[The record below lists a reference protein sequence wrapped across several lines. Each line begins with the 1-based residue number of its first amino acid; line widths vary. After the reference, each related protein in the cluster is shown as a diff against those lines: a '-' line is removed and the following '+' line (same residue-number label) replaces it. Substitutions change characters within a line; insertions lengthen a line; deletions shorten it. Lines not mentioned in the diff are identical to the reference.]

1 MYHIHRPI
9 IIPIS
14 KTTMPLT
21 SLSATSS
28 ISLLYIIFVVLHTT
42 SPVYILLTSSR
53 TLSLSLLCIT
63 SYIIPPFLFFH
74 FFRNWPSTIRPVSAH
89 PAKDNFYEYFVVVL
103 IYFMMSLSLA
113 RWPDD
118 FMKKLKDSVKFFF
131 SNQVLEM
138 SKFRNFIRPSGQGVS
153 IHKLLLLLSTLFL

>member
-74 FFRNWPSTIRPVSAH
+74 FFWICPISIRPVASHSAMF
-89 PAKDNFYEYFVVVL
+89 NFYEYFVVVL

-113 RWPDD
+113 VWPYKIL
-118 FMKKLKDSVKFFF
+118 KKIKNRKSKKKINLK
-131 SNQVLEM
+131 
-138 SKFRNFIRPSGQGVS
+138 I
-153 IHKLLLLLSTLFL
+153 